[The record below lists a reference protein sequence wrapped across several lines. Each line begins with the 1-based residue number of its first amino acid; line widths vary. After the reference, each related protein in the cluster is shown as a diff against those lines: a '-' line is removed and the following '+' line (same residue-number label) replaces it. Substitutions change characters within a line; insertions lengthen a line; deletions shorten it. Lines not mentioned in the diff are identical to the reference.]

1 MNHSSYPVGCN
12 PPLTCFE
19 CPFPDCINNGWAYT
33 AEMAF
38 TKAGLIERKNKKK
51 HKSPETIKREK
62 EYYRRYYAKRTKYR
76 HEHHLCTICGAPLT
90 KDDGDYHICRICRER
105 AHLAYEVRRDKKKAA
120 QEARQKREIQ

>member
-1 MNHSSYPVGCN
+1 MNHSYYPVGCN

-19 CPFPDCINNGWAYT
+19 CPFPDCVNDGWAYT

-38 TKAGLIERKNKKK
+38 AKAGLIERKNKKK

-62 EYYRRYYAKRTKYR
+62 EYQRRYHAKRMKYR
-76 HEHHLCTICGAPLT
+76 HEHHLCTHCGAPLT
-90 KDDGDYHICRICRER
+90 KDDGDYHYCRICRE
-105 AHLAYEVRRDKKKAA
+105 LAAGYEKLRQDKKKAA